1 MMSADITLGSSVY
14 STTSVK
20 SNSTI
25 RKNGARPIEDPA
37 LFTVSHEVAKS
48 GRINSV
54 MIIDDTVMV
63 PCNDTCQ
70 VVPGVS
76 SIKGLV
82 KFSYNPKEGRTDL
95 RTSLETIAAELI
107 SMLESQTR
115 MDQFFNLEH

>member
-1 MMSADITLGSSVY
+1 MMSANITLDSKVY

-25 RKNGARPIEDPA
+25 RKDGARPIEDPA
-37 LFTVSHEVAKS
+37 LLTISHETAKS
-48 GRINSV
+48 GRVNSV

-70 VVPGVS
+70 IVPGVS

-95 RTSLETIAAELI
+95 RTSLDSIVAQLTA
-107 SMLESQTR
+107 MLGNQTL